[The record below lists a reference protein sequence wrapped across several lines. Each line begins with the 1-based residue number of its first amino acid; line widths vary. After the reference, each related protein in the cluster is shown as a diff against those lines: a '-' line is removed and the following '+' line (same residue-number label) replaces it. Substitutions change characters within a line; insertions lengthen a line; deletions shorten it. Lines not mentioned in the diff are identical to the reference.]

1 MVLTHGSLL
10 VIKEL
15 NEAEWSQKNDWFT
28 LSIFEV
34 NLFLYQLKV
43 NEAMQVNSCPGPSS
57 DQPQGTDRW
66 SEKGAMG

>member
-15 NEAEWSQKNDWFT
+15 NEAEWSQKSDWFT

-34 NLFLYQLKV
+34 NLSF
-43 NEAMQVNSCPGPSS
+43 
-57 DQPQGTDRW
+57 TH
-66 SEKGAMG
+66 